1 MKGKF
6 TIQVNKQSYQVYP
19 QFESLIEREPV
30 SIDIAKIVDQVF
42 EGRSIPISR
51 RVILSHYIA
60 SVLSQAKG
68 KTLSKEEALKVFE
81 AAIKEFNKET
91 ESSLYKNPAT

>member
-1 MKGKF
+1 VG
-6 TIQVNKQSYQVYP
+6 
-19 QFESLIEREPV
+19 R
-30 SIDIAKIVDQVF
+30 IVDQVF

-68 KTLSKEEALKVFE
+68 KTLSREQTLQVFE
-81 AAIKEFNKET
+81 TAIKEFNKET
-91 ESSLYKNPAT
+91 EGSLYKNPAT